1 MGYLETLE
9 KEIQKIETA
18 AVEMDK
24 SRQSNIMPTLQ
35 SSAVVQS
42 VKLVVKLMGLLEI
55 PEISE
60 ALKGLEES
68 CNRFLPNRSEVIIL
82 LTFISYFL

>member
-1 MGYLETLE
+1 
-9 KEIQKIETA
+9 
-18 AVEMDK
+18 MDK
-24 SRQSNIMPTLQ
+24 NRQSNIMPTLQ

-42 VKLVVKLMGLLEI
+42 VKLVVKLMGTLEI

-68 CNRFLPNRSEVIIL
+68 CNRFLPNRSEVVVSL
-82 LTFISYFL
+82 NFLTYFYKSRFFSN